1 MTGEQIIFTVTGR
14 KYGIRI
20 KTDSNLADE
29 SDRKIDTVAVALASE
44 MRRLSERYKAAG
56 ASVLFE
62 VG

>member
-1 MTGEQIIFTVTGR
+1 MTGEIVFTITGR

-20 KTDSNLADE
+20 KTDSTIADE

-44 MRRLSERYKAAG
+44 MRRLSERYSAAG
-56 ASVLFE
+56 TTVLFK

>member
-1 MTGEQIIFTVTGR
+1 MTGKQIVFTVTGR

-20 KTDSNLADE
+20 KTDSSLADE
-29 SDRKIDTVAVALASE
+29 ADRKIDSVAVALASE
-44 MRRLSERYKAAG
+44 MRRLSEKYKAAG